1 MVAAAVLKTAVLT
14 DVWVRLPPPARLFL
28 RSKMGDRLIRA
39 REVQPGLKA
48 KLKAK

>member
-1 MVAAAVLKTAVLT
+1 
-14 DVWVRLPPPARLFL
+14 L